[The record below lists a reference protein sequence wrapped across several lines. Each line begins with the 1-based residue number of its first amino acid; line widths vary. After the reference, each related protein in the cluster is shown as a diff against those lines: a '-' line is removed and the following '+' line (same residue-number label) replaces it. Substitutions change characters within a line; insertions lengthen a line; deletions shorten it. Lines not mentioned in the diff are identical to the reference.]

1 MRSQEVSCCSC
12 SMLCIYA
19 ANLRI
24 TCPTSFRVE
33 QDESLTVVVEVSRSL
48 PINATATPEIGSSR
62 IDEPN
67 ITWSVNGND
76 SGLLLAQNVSVTWN
90 VSYVDSTCSGVIVQP
105 SVLANCLAKSTAS
118 NCTTNVLQV
127 SKLPSS
133 LNCFYVFDLKYV

>member
-1 MRSQEVSCCSC
+1 
-12 SMLCIYA
+12 MLCIYA
-19 ANLRI
+19 ANLSI

-67 ITWSVNGND
+67 VTWSINGND
-76 SGLLLAQNVSVTWN
+76 SRLLLAQNVSVTWS
-90 VSYVDSTCSGVIVQP
+90 VSYVDSACSGVTSQA
-105 SVLANCLAKSTAS
+105 SVMANCLAKSTAG

-133 LNCFYVFDLKYV
+133 LNCFDVFDLKYV

>member
-1 MRSQEVSCCSC
+1 
-12 SMLCIYA
+12 MLYIYA
-19 ANLRI
+19 ANLSI

-67 ITWSVNGND
+67 VTWSVNGND
-76 SGLLLAQNVSVTWN
+76 SRLLLAQNVSVTWN
-90 VSYVDSTCSGVIVQP
+90 VSYVDSTCSSVVGEA
-105 SVLANCLAKSTAS
+105 SVLANCLAKSAAG

-133 LNCFYVFDLKYV
+133 LNCFDVFDLKYV

>member
-1 MRSQEVSCCSC
+1 
-12 SMLCIYA
+12 MLCIYA

-33 QDESLTVVVEVSRSL
+33 KGESLTVVVEVSRSL

-67 ITWSVNGND
+67 VTWSVNGND
-76 SGLLLAQNVSVTWN
+76 SGLLLAQNISVTWN
-90 VSYVDSTCSGVIVQP
+90 VSYVDSTCSGVVGDP
-105 SVLANCLAKSTAS
+105 GVLANCLANTAD
-118 NCTTNVLQV
+118 NCTTDVLQV

-133 LNCFYVFDLKYV
+133 LNCFYVFDLKYN